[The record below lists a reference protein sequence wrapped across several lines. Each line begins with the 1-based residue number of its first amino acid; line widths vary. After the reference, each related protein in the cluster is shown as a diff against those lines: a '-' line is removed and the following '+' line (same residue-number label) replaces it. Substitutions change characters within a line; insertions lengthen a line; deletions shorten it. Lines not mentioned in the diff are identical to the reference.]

1 MQNIVY
7 IAPDIAITGQLE
19 AGDIA
24 EAARLGFRGIVNN
37 RVENE
42 EEGQLPSHAE
52 AALAW
57 RHGIAYRHVPAGKL
71 DLFTDPV
78 IAGLEDALANLPKP
92 ILLHC
97 KSGMRSAIV
106 WAAAAARRTPV
117 ESVLAALEGAGF
129 ELDFLR
135 DELDA
140 QADRHRWMPAPVPT
154 VAEGELAA

>member
-7 IAPDIAITGQLE
+7 IAADIAVTGQLE
-19 AGDIA
+19 AADIA
-24 EAARLGFRGIVNN
+24 EAARRGFRSLVNN

-42 EEGQLPSHAE
+42 EDGQLPSHTE

-57 RHGIAYRHVPAGKL
+57 RHGMAYRHVPAGKL

-78 IAGLEDALANLPKP
+78 IEGIEDALANLPKP
-92 ILLHC
+92 LLLHC

-106 WAAAAARRTPV
+106 WAAASARRNSV
-117 ESVLAALEGAGF
+117 DNVLAALEAAGY

-140 QADRHRWMPAPVPT
+140 QADRHRWMPAHVSA
-154 VAEGELAA
+154 VAEGEMAA